1 MDSSRLDI
9 LYDKLIST
17 NNSFY
22 HRISI
27 AIDILDKSGIF
38 VKKEMLMDSD
48 SLVQSCFNAAV
59 IAGAYVAGGNLTEE
73 GVGLAIVGGFAVVA
87 GAINCVAYY
96 YGHERGVKYEELK
109 FLSDAFQNNKILS
122 ELQSHSTVTKGLK
135 DNVDFYQNRLHEVK
149 KKFGIKKKQP
159 NIEAEEN
166 SQTRRRTNTARF
178 FRIFICCIKD

>member
-1 MDSSRLDI
+1 
-9 LYDKLIST
+9 
-17 NNSFY
+17 
-22 HRISI
+22 
-27 AIDILDKSGIF
+27 
-38 VKKEMLMDSD
+38 MLMDSD

-59 IAGAYVAGGNLTEE
+59 IAGGNLTEE

-122 ELQSHSTVTKGLK
+122 ELQSHLSTVTKVTKGLK

-149 KKFGIKKKQP
+149 QKIGIKKKQP